1 MLNHFLH
8 LLNIALTA
16 IIKDFISPLLRKSY
30 YLISEI
36 SETAKFIY
44 FGSHLRTKLLNF
56 CV

>member
-16 IIKDFISPLLRKSY
+16 ITKDFIPPLLRQSY
-30 YLISEI
+30 CIISEI

>member
-8 LLNIALTA
+8 LLNIAFTA
-16 IIKDFISPLLRKSY
+16 ITKDFIPPLLRQSY
-30 YLISEI
+30 CIISEI